1 MRKREAE
8 PNIFIVPIESIEIS
22 ETSRDDVPAVL
33 RGLRH
38 LYTQDELFEEVMTL
52 LESHVAP
59 DCDHGN
65 GRPGMTLWNMLVLA
79 TMKQGLAIDYDRLED
94 MANQHLTLRMMLQQ
108 PEKDGF
114 KYSARYLK
122 SNVDLLT
129 PEVLRKVSDIV
140 VREGLKVAGKRPGD
154 ALAGRADSHTVETN
168 VHYPT
173 DVNLLW
179 DATRVAVRDGSRLAQ
194 EHGLADW
201 RQSRHQ
207 LRVGKRLFNRISRQ
221 HLWSKRPNE
230 VKAYLNWSAEMTTRM
245 SMTMAVLPD
254 DASEKHRDDVL
265 KMVSKA
271 ITLQDQVRR
280 RILEG
285 ETIPHEEKMFS
296 VFEEHTRWISKGKA
310 GQPVELG
317 VPLSILEEASG
328 FVLGWRLHWE
338 DGDREAAVPLV
349 ADVKSSF
356 PDLESCS
363 FDRGYHSPENQEAL
377 LKHLKRVVMPVPGK
391 GTVASREREAT
402 DEFQAAR
409 KKHPGIES
417 AINALE
423 SKGLDRVRLR
433 GKDGFERAVAI
444 SILACNLHRLGRL
457 LQKKAQAKS
466 RRQRKRLAQAA

>member
-8 PNIFIVPIESIEIS
+8 RNIFIVPIESIEIS
-22 ETSRDDVPAVL
+22 ETSRDDVPALL
-33 RGLRH
+33 RGLHH

-79 TMKQGLAIDYDRLED
+79 TMKQGLALDYDRLED
-94 MANQHLTLRMMLQQ
+94 MANQHLTLRMMLQH
-108 PEKDGF
+108 PDKDKF

-122 SNVDLLT
+122 NNVDLLT
-129 PEVLRKVSDIV
+129 PEVLRKVNDIV

-154 ALAGRADSHTVETN
+154 ALAGRADSFTVETN

-179 DATRVAVRDGSRLAQ
+179 DATRVAVRDGSRLAR
-194 EHGLADW
+194 EHGLPDW
-201 RQSRHQ
+201 RQSGHQ
-207 LRVGKRLFNRISRQ
+207 LKVGKRLFNRISRQ

-230 VKAYLNWSAEMTTRM
+230 VKAFLTWSAEMTIRL
-245 SMTMAVLPD
+245 SMTMAALPD
-254 DASEKHRDDVL
+254 DASEKHRDDVM

-296 VFEEHTRWISKGKA
+296 VFEDYTRWISKGKA

-391 GTVASREREAT
+391 GTAASREREAT

-444 SILACNLHRLGRL
+444 SILACKLHRLGRL